1 MNDAVQLSHPAE
13 GVVQVT
19 MQDRSSRNTFS
30 PALMQGL
37 VDAFEEIK
45 NNRDYKVVILTGY
58 DNYFCCGGTRE
69 ELISIYEGKMIFS
82 DLKFFTLPLDC
93 EIPVISAM
101 QGHGI
106 GGGFV
111 FGLYADFVIMAKESI
126 YTANFMKYG
135 FTPGMG
141 ATLMVPLKLGDALGN
156 EMLFSA
162 ETYRGGELKER
173 GIAQNVVPKQDV
185 LPEAIRLALTLADK
199 PRTSLITLKAH
210 LTESI
215 RAKLPEIISKELQMH
230 KITFHQQE
238 VADRI
243 EQFFERSDAIR

>member
-1 MNDAVQLSHPAE
+1 MNHAVELSEPAP

-19 MQDRSSRNTFS
+19 MQDRLSRNSFS
-30 PALMQGL
+30 PALMEGI
-37 VDAFEEIK
+37 VDAFEKIR
-45 NNRDYKVVILTGY
+45 NNTGYKVAIITGY
-58 DNYFCCGGTRE
+58 ENYFCCGGTKE
-69 ELISIYEGKMIFS
+69 ELVSIYEGRMNFN
-82 DLKFFTLPLDC
+82 DLGFFTLPLEC
-93 EIPVISAM
+93 EVPVIAAM

-111 FGLYADFVIMAKESI
+111 FGMYADFCILGRESI

-141 ATLMVPLKLGDALGN
+141 ATLMVPLRLGDMLGN

-173 GIAQNVVPKQDV
+173 GASLKVVPKQDV
-185 LPEAIRLALTLADK
+185 LQEAVKLAVSLADK
-199 PRTSLITLKAH
+199 PRSSLITLKEH
-210 LTESI
+210 LTAGI
-215 RAKLPEIISKELQMH
+215 KARLPEIIRRELDMH
-230 KITFHQQE
+230 RITFHQQE

-243 EQFFERSDAIR
+243 ENFFERN

>member
-1 MNDAVQLSHPAE
+1 MNAVELIEPSP
-13 GVVQVT
+13 GIVQVT
-19 MQDRSSRNTFS
+19 MQDRHSRNTFS
-30 PALMQGL
+30 PELMQGL
-37 VDAFEEIK
+37 IDAFEEIK
-45 NNRDYKVVILTGY
+45 NNRTYKVVVLTGY

-69 ELISIYEGKMIFS
+69 ELVSIYEGRLQFS

-106 GGGFV
+106 GGGLV
-111 FGLYADFVIMAKESI
+111 FGLYADFAVLAKESI

-141 ATLMVPLKLGDALGN
+141 ATMMIPLKFGNVLGN

-173 GIAQNVVPKQDV
+173 GIQQKVVPKQEV
-185 LPEAIRLALTLADK
+185 LNEAMKLAASLADK
-199 PRTSLITLKAH
+199 PRASLITLKQH
-210 LTESI
+210 LVSEI
-215 RAKLPEIISKELQMH
+215 KLKLPEIISKELQMH

-243 EQFFERSDAIR
+243 QQFFEGTETVR